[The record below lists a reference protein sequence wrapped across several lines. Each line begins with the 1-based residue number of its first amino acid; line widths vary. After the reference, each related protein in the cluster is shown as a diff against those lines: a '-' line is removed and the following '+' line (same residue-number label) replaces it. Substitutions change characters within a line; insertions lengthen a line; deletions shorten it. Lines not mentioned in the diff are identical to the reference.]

1 MRTDSTASVA
11 DAGSRTLRSD
21 PDFDLLLRQH
31 DEKRRN
37 SMMNK
42 LFAPVLLAAALV
54 AVSAGSSLAQTLKI
68 GYIDSIKIFAENK
81 ETQDAERLYR
91 SDVAQ
96 WEQQKQRYEADLSK
110 MGDEL
115 NAQSPML
122 SEEKKAERR
131 LEFQR
136 KMDEYKKFME
146 ETFGDTG
153 LAAKRNKELTQPIVD
168 KINKLVEKI
177 AKEKGYTMVFDV
189 ANANI
194 VYADKSLDL
203 TELVLTK
210 LRSQQ

>member
-1 MRTDSTASVA
+1 M
-11 DAGSRTLRSD
+11 L
-21 PDFDLLLRQH
+21 
-31 DEKRRN
+31 
-37 SMMNK
+37 NK
-42 LFAPVLLAAALV
+42 LIAPMVLAIALV
-54 AVSAGSSLAQTLKI
+54 GATAGTSLAQTLKI
-68 GYIDSIKIFAENK
+68 GYIDSVKIFAENK

-96 WEQQKQRYEADLSK
+96 WEAQKQRMEADLSK

-146 ETFGDTG
+146 DTFGDNG

-168 KINKLVEKI
+168 KINKLVEVI
-177 AKEKGYTMVFDV
+177 AKEQGLTMVFDV

-210 LRSQQ
+210 LRSGQQ

>member
-1 MRTDSTASVA
+1 MI
-11 DAGSRTLRSD
+11 
-21 PDFDLLLRQH
+21 
-31 DEKRRN
+31 
-37 SMMNK
+37 NK
-42 LFAPVLLAAALV
+42 LIAPAVLALALV
-54 AVSAGSSLAQTLKI
+54 AATAGSSLAQTLKI
-68 GYIDSIKIFAENK
+68 GYIDSVKIFAENK

-96 WEQQKQRYEADLSK
+96 WEAQKQRMEADLSK
-110 MGDEL
+110 MGDDL

-146 ETFGDTG
+146 DTFGDNG

-168 KINKLVEKI
+168 KINKLVETI
-177 AKEKGYTMVFDV
+177 AKEQGLTMVFDV

-210 LRSQQ
+210 LRSGQQ

>member
-1 MRTDSTASVA
+1 MMKR
-11 DAGSRTLRSD
+11 
-21 PDFDLLLRQH
+21 LLA
-31 DEKRRN
+31 
-37 SMMNK
+37 MT
-42 LFAPVLLAAALV
+42 LLAAAV
-54 AVSAGSSLAQTLKI
+54 VGATAVSSLAQTLKI

-81 ETQDAERLYR
+81 ETQAAEATYR
-91 SDVAQ
+91 GDVQQ
-96 WEQQKQRYEADLSK
+96 WEAQKQRYEADLAK

-146 ETFGDTG
+146 DTFGDNG
-153 LAAKRNKELTQPIVD
+153 LAARRNKELTQPIVD
-168 KINKLVEKI
+168 KINKLVETI
-177 AKEKGYTMVFDV
+177 AKEQGLTMVFDV

-194 VYADKSLDL
+194 VYADKTLDL

-210 LRSQQ
+210 LKQGQ

>member
-1 MRTDSTASVA
+1 
-11 DAGSRTLRSD
+11 
-21 PDFDLLLRQH
+21 
-31 DEKRRN
+31 
-37 SMMNK
+37 MMNK
-42 LFAPVLLAAALV
+42 LIVPALLALALV
-54 AVSAGSSLAQTLKI
+54 GVTARTSLAQTLKI
-68 GYIDSIKIFAENK
+68 GYIDSVKIFAENK
-81 ETQDAERLYR
+81 ETQDAERVYR

-96 WEQQKQRYEADLSK
+96 WEAQKQRMEADLSK

-146 ETFGDTG
+146 DTFGDNG

-168 KINKLVEKI
+168 KINKLVEVI
-177 AKEKGYTMVFDV
+177 AKEQGLTMVFDV

-210 LRSQQ
+210 LKSGQQ

>member
-1 MRTDSTASVA
+1 MV
-11 DAGSRTLRSD
+11 
-21 PDFDLLLRQH
+21 
-31 DEKRRN
+31 
-37 SMMNK
+37 NK
-42 LFAPVLLAAALV
+42 LMATIVLAGALV
-54 AVSAGSSLAQTLKI
+54 GVTAASSLAQTLKI
-68 GYIDSIKIFAENK
+68 GYIDSIKIFAQNK

-96 WEQQKQRYEADLSK
+96 WEQQKQRYEADLAK

-136 KMDEYKKFME
+136 KMDEYKKFMDD
-146 ETFGDTG
+146 TFGDSG

-168 KINKLVEKI
+168 KINKLVEAI
-177 AKEKGYTMVFDV
+177 AKEQGLTMVFDV

-210 LRSQQ
+210 LKSQQ